1 MTSDPDLSPDEL
13 APGASAPASPPSG
26 PASPGAQLRRAR
38 EDAHLTLEDF
48 AAQTKLSVATL
59 QALEADDFGALLEPV
74 YVRGYYRK
82 CARLLGLS
90 EEGLIAAYNARVKQA
105 QPQTPARIRLSAG
118 SVESRSGLGRVLG
131 LVIMAI
137 IIGLLAYLWFMR
149 STTDPLATSTEVQ
162 RVPDVAITTTPAVTA
177 MARPA
182 SEPEPTDAPDET
194 TAPPSATS
202 EPATGAAADA
212 LTRGGLMLSLQFRE
226 TSWVRINDAEGRAL
240 MNGLM
245 NGGTAQTVKEGTP
258 PLSVFFGNAPG
269 VVLEFNG
276 QPVDLGPYTHS
287 NRTARLTLPL
297 TN

>member
-131 LVIMAI
+131 LVISDA
-137 IIGLLAYLWFMR
+137 LFAA
-149 STTDPLATSTEVQ
+149 DKQA
-162 RVPDVAITTTPAVTA
+162 DVASTTTPAVPA

-182 SEPEPTDAPDET
+182 SEPEPEPTDAPAET
-194 TAPPSATS
+194 TAPAAATS
-202 EPATGAAADA
+202 EPATGAATVAAADA
-212 LTRGGLMLSLQFRE
+212 LARGGLTLNLQFRE

-276 QPVDLGPYTHS
+276 QPVDLGPYTQS